1 MFGALD
7 ISTSGMVAQR
17 TRLEVVS
24 ANIANQGTLL
34 DSQGR
39 LSPYQRRFAILAP
52 GNPGDPPGAAA
63 RSDAVAPGVRVVD
76 IAIDRSPPR
85 LRTYDPDS
93 PVAFK
98 DGPFK
103 GYVAET
109 NINSTIEQIN
119 AMEAVRAYEA
129 NVMAAEATKQMIGA
143 SLRLLGSA

>member
-34 DSQGR
+34 DAQGR
-39 LSPYQRRFAILAP
+39 LSPYQRRFAVLAP
-52 GNPGDPPGAAA
+52 GNPGDAPGA
-63 RSDAVAPGVRVVD
+63 RPGDAPGVRVVD
-76 IAIDRSPPR
+76 IAVDQSPPR
-85 LRTYDPDS
+85 LREYNPDS

-129 NVMAAEATKQMIGA
+129 NVMAAEATKQMIA
-143 SLRLLGSA
+143 ATLRLLGSA